1 MTAIDK
7 VLNIARNEIGYH
19 EVGNSI
25 TKYADEID
33 RTAFNNGP
41 KNGYAWCAV
50 FQEWLF
56 FKAFGE
62 RMAMKMLNIPNG
74 SSAAGCEFFMQY
86 FIGAGAFHRSVPKP
100 GDIVFFYVSGGVNHV
115 GIVEKVEEACV
126 YTIEGN
132 SGDSVR
138 RNSYMISET
147 SIAGYGTPNYAL
159 VDGETGDE
167 DDEEEPAVENVISTL
182 KPRRVMNGIYPL
194 LTAEYSGERRE
205 DTEALQQLLCLRGF
219 QVEITGKYDT
229 ATYNAVLFAQQVY
242 GIEEDG
248 ECGSDTWRCLISN
261 GRY

>member
-1 MTAIDK
+1 MTSVDK
-7 VLNIARNEIGYH
+7 VLGIARNEIGYH
-19 EVGNSI
+19 EAGTNI

-62 RMAMKMLNIPNG
+62 RMAMKILNIPNG
-74 SSAAGCEFFMQY
+74 SSAAGCNEFSQY
-86 FIGAGAFHRSVPKP
+86 FIGANAFYRGVPKA
-100 GDIVFFYVSGGVNHV
+100 GELIFFYVGKEINHV
-115 GIVEKVEEACV
+115 GIVEKVEEAAV

-138 RNSYMISET
+138 RKSYMVNDS
-147 SIAGYGTPNYAL
+147 SIAGYGSPNYAL
-159 VDGETGDE
+159 VDGET
-167 DDEEEPAVENVISTL
+167 EEEAPAGESVISTL
-182 KPRRVMNGIYPL
+182 KPRKMMNGIYPL
-194 LTAEYSGERRE
+194 LTVEYSDEQRE

>member
-1 MTAIDK
+1 MTSVEK
-7 VLNIARNEIGYH
+7 VLSIAGNEVGYH
-19 EVGNSI
+19 EAGNNI

-50 FQEWLF
+50 FQEWIF
-56 FKAFGE
+56 YKAFGE

-74 SSAAGCEFFMQY
+74 SSAAGCEYFMQY

-138 RNSYMISET
+138 RNSCMISDP

-159 VDGETGDE
+159 VDGETEG
-167 DDEEEPAVENVISTL
+167 EEPTGESVISTL
-182 KPRRVMNGIYPL
+182 KPIKMMNGGYPL
-194 LTAEYSGERRE
+194 LTVEYSDERRE
-205 DTEALQQLLCLRGF
+205 DTEALQTLLCLRGF
-219 QVEITGKYDT
+219 TVDITGKYDT
-229 ATYNAVLFAQQVY
+229 ATYNKVLFAQKTY
-242 GIEEDG
+242 GIEKDG

>member
-7 VLNIARNEIGYH
+7 VLSIARNEIGYH
-19 EVGNSI
+19 EVGNNI

-62 RMAMKMLNIPNG
+62 RIAMQMLNIPNG

-138 RNSYMISET
+138 RNSYMISDP

-159 VDGETGDE
+159 VDGET
-167 DDEEEPAVENVISTL
+167 EEEAPAGESVISTL
-182 KPRRVMNGIYPL
+182 KPRKMMNGLYPL
-194 LTAEYSGERRE
+194 LTIEYENERRE
-205 DTEALQQLLCLRGF
+205 DVEALQQLLCLRDF
-219 QVEITGKYDT
+219 PVDITGYYDE
-229 ATYNAVLFAQQVY
+229 ATMNKVLFAQKVY
-242 GIEEDG
+242 GLEEDG
-248 ECGSDTWRCLISN
+248 KAGPDTILALISN

>member
-1 MTAIDK
+1 MTSVEK
-7 VLNIARNEIGYH
+7 VLSIAGNEVGYH
-19 EVGNSI
+19 EVGNNI

-74 SSAAGCEFFMQY
+74 SCAAACEFWAQY

-100 GDIVFFYVSGGVNHV
+100 GDIVFFYSGDGVNHV
-115 GIVEKVEEACV
+115 GIVEKVEEAV
-126 YTIEGN
+126 IHTIEGN

-138 RNSYMISET
+138 RNSYMANHS
-147 SIAGYGTPNYAL
+147 SIAGYGRPNYTL
-159 VDGETGDE
+159 VDETIDE
-167 DDEEEPAVENVISTL
+167 AEPTGENVISTL
-182 KPRRVMNGIYPL
+182 KPRRMMNGIYPL
-194 LTAEYSGERRE
+194 LTVEYSDERRE
-205 DTEALQQLLCLRGF
+205 DVEALQQLLCLRDF
-219 QVEITGKYDT
+219 PVDITGYYDE
-229 ATYNAVLFAQQVY
+229 ATMNKVLFAQKVY

-248 ECGSDTWRCLISN
+248 KAGPDTFLALISN